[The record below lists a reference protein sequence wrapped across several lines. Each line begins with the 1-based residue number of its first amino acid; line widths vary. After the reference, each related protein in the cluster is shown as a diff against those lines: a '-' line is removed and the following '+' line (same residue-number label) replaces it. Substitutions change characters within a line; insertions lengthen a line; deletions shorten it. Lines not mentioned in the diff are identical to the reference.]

1 MTQPAGT
8 NGASLPLSSDEAV
21 NYVLRSAHEH
31 DVKFIRLWF
40 TDILG
45 TLKGFAITVDDL
57 EEVLVNGASF
67 DGAAIEGLARTDEA
81 DMVAVPDPTTW
92 QILPWRPK
100 ENAVA
105 RMFCDVRTPDGRAAD
120 ACSREALRRN
130 MRHAADMGFTFYVA
144 PEIEYFY
151 LTGPESP
158 QTLDRGGYFD
168 QTAADGSG
176 PDLRRDTVLALE
188 EMGIP
193 VKHSHHEVA
202 RGQHEIVLRHT
213 GALTMADSVITFRV
227 VAKEIAAQHGVYASF
242 MPKPF
247 NDRHGSGMHTHM
259 SLFRGDDNAFYDP
272 ADEMKLS
279 QTGRQF
285 IAGLIR
291 HAAEIT
297 AITNPW
303 VNSYKRLV
311 PGFEAP
317 VFASWTSRSWGDLI
331 RVPAYRTGRETGVRV
346 EYRAPDA
353 SCNPYLAFSVMLA
366 AGLEGVEKGYP
377 LPEPIEGNLD
387 AMSEAELA
395 ERGVSRLP
403 ATLDEAVRVAEN
415 SALLS
420 RALGPTV
427 LEGYLNNKRIEWR
440 DFSRTVTDYEIS
452 RYLPQL

>member
-1 MTQPAGT
+1 MPKAAA
-8 NGASLPLSSDEAV
+8 NSHPISDEEAV
-21 NYVLRSAHEH
+21 NYVLLSAHEH

-45 TLKGFAITVDDL
+45 ILKGFAITVDDL
-57 EEVLVNGASF
+57 EEVMRNGASF
-67 DGAAIEGLARTDEA
+67 DGASIEGLARGGET
-81 DMVAVPDPTTW
+81 DMVGMPDPTTW
-92 QILPWRPK
+92 QLLPWRPK

-105 RMFCDVRTPDGRAAD
+105 RMFCDVRTPDGAPAMAD
-120 ACSREALRRN
+120 CREVLRRN
-130 MRHAADMGFTFYVA
+130 IRRAADMGFTFYVA

-151 LTGPESP
+151 LKGAEDPRP
-158 QTLDRGGYFD
+158 LDNGGYFD
-168 QTAADGSG
+168 QTVADNVG

-188 EMGIP
+188 ELGIP

-213 GALTMADSVITFRV
+213 NALTMADAIITFRV
-227 VAKEIAAQHGVYASF
+227 VAKEIASQHGVYASF

-247 NDRHGSGMHTHM
+247 TDLHGSGMHTHM
-259 SLFRGDDNAFYDP
+259 SLFKGDENAFFAP
-272 ADEMKLS
+272 DENLHLS

-291 HAAEIT
+291 HAGEIT
-297 AITNPW
+297 VITNQW

-317 VFASWTSRSWGDLI
+317 VFASWSSANWGDLI
-331 RVPAYRTGRETGVRV
+331 RVPAYRSGRESGLRV
-346 EYRAPDA
+346 EYRAPDP

-366 AGLEGVEKGYP
+366 AGLEGIEKEYP
-377 LPEPIEGNLD
+377 MPEPLEGNTQD
-387 AMSEAELA
+387 MSEGELA

-403 ATLDEAVRVAEN
+403 STLDEAIRQAEH
-415 SALLS
+415 STLLH
-420 RALGPTV
+420 RALGPAV
-427 LEGYLNNKRIEWR
+427 LENFLSNKRIEWR
-440 DFSRTVTDYEIS
+440 DYSRAVTGYEVA